1 MRKFESLIR
10 MSLLWLCVLVAVP
23 AASQTIID
31 LNKGAVRVRSK
42 NLHDFDV
49 ENKHPEALREDSLQY
64 ADNLKRAF
72 NFLYTDSLA
81 QAETLL
87 RDCLKLRPDAR
98 GNWVVRRTLGQI
110 YLGQERYKEAIS
122 EFTSILR
129 MQPENRDVRMERAS
143 AYLNF
148 GNARAALQDCD
159 VMMLADMPDST
170 LVRILFLRAAAKMQL
185 RTYSEARQDLAR
197 VVELDP
203 ENTNA
208 PILLALALYRDG
220 RPQEAL
226 QRLDVFIGQHPDD
239 VEALAMRANLLK
251 HQERWGEALADYDR
265 MLTLQPDNR
274 TYRVSRAEVH
284 LQMGSKAE
292 ARRDLDKA
300 VQLGLPRAS
309 LQSLYQQCR

>member
-1 MRKFESLIR
+1 
-10 MSLLWLCVLVAVP
+10 
-23 AASQTIID
+23 
-31 LNKGAVRVRSK
+31 
-42 NLHDFDV
+42 
-49 ENKHPEALREDSLQY
+49 
-64 ADNLKRAF
+64 
-72 NFLYTDSLA
+72 
-81 QAETLL
+81 
-87 RDCLKLRPDAR
+87 
-98 GNWVVRRTLGQI
+98 
-110 YLGQERYKEAIS
+110 
-122 EFTSILR
+122 